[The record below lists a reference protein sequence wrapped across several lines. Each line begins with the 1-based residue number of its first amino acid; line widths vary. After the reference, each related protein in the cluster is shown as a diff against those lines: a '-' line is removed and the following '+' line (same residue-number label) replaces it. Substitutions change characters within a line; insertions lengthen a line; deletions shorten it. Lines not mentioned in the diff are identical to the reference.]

1 MKQRFR
7 GKGGGMSFFAFQDII
22 TGTAGFLIVIAVF
35 LALDINLPKGISTQA
50 DAPGSRAK
58 LDSMTK
64 EIAKLKE
71 SLAQLQTV
79 TTEDPETLKR
89 LVENLKDAVAAL
101 SASEAANAA
110 KSLEQALP
118 GKKVNRELIIEKQ
131 KQITSIKEAE
141 KQLAELRKR
150 VAEAASEIVSLEK
163 TMQDAEEA
171 LKQAI
176 NKENIIK
183 LIPDD
188 SPTDK
193 KPIVIIVD
201 DKTYDIHPMDGS
213 PAIQASS
220 LPELKIKLAAT
231 PPTSHFITLYFKPS
245 AAAAFGSLNQQV
257 RAFGY
262 EIGYDLI
269 TEETQFEF

>member
-1 MKQRFR
+1 
-7 GKGGGMSFFAFQDII
+7 
-22 TGTAGFLIVIAVF
+22 
-35 LALDINLPKGISTQA
+35 
-50 DAPGSRAK
+50 
-58 LDSMTK
+58 
-64 EIAKLKE
+64 
-71 SLAQLQTV
+71 
-79 TTEDPETLKR
+79 
-89 LVENLKDAVAAL
+89 
-101 SASEAANAA
+101 
-110 KSLEQALP
+110 
-118 GKKVNRELIIEKQ
+118 
-131 KQITSIKEAE
+131 
-141 KQLAELRKR
+141 
-150 VAEAASEIVSLEK
+150 
-163 TMQDAEEA
+163 MQDAEEA

-201 DKTYDIHPMDGS
+201 NKTYDIHPLDGS

-257 RAFGY
+257 RSFGY

>member
-1 MKQRFR
+1 
-7 GKGGGMSFFAFQDII
+7 MSFFAFQDII

-35 LALDINLPKGISTQA
+35 LALDINLPKGISSLP
-50 DAPGSRAK
+50 DASPGSRAQ

-71 SLAQLQTV
+71 SLAQLQTT

-101 SASEAANAA
+101 SASEVTNAA
-110 KSLEQALP
+110 KSLDQALP
-118 GKKVNRELIIEKQ
+118 GKKLNRELIIEKQ
-131 KQITSIKEAE
+131 KQITAIKEAE
-141 KQLAELRKR
+141 KQLADLRKK

-201 DKTYDIHPMDGS
+201 NQTYDVHPLDGS
-213 PAIQASS
+213 PAVQASS
-220 LPELKIKLAAT
+220 LPELKIKLASM
-231 PPTSHFITLYFKPS
+231 PPTSHFVTLYFKPS
-245 AAAAFGSLNQQV
+245 AAAAFGSTNQQV
-257 RAFGY
+257 RGFGY

-269 TEETQFEF
+269 SEETQFEF